1 MPNTQLLDFIKL
13 AKARGF
19 EDYQIREP
27 LLKKGWP
34 VAEVDEAFY
43 LLRSCKKTQL
53 KYKTKLEIY
62 LDNKVLA
69 SIEKRAKKNLFSIN
83 EQIED
88 ILRRSCVNLSKNKS
102 FADEKL
108 DDKFVA
114 LFSRRKKVKK
124 NLF

>member
-27 LLKKGWP
+27 LLAKGWP
-34 VAEVDEAFY
+34 AADVDEAFY
-43 LLRSCKKTQL
+43 LLRSQTKSRVKN
-53 KYKTKLEIY
+53 KTKLEIY

-114 LFSRRKKVKK
+114 LFSRRKRNK
-124 NLF
+124 

>member
-1 MPNTQLLDFIKL
+1 MQNQKLLEFIKI
-13 AKARGF
+13 ARARGF

-27 LLKKGWP
+27 LLAKGWSTE
-34 VAEVDEAFY
+34 EVDEAFF
-43 LLRSCKKTQL
+43 LLRSCKKTTL
-53 KYKTKLEIY
+53 KSKTKLEIY

-88 ILRRSCVNLSKNKS
+88 ILRRSCVNLNKSKS

-114 LFSRRKKVKK
+114 LFSRRKRAK
-124 NLF
+124 